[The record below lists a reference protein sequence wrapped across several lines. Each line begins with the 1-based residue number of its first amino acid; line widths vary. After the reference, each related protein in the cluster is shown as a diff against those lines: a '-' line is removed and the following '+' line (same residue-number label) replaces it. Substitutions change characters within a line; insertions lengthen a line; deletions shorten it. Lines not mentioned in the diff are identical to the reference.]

1 MERRL
6 AAILADDV
14 VVCLEDTI
22 AVQDDVVCAIFA
34 EISEPID
41 SLLIEPVYRNILAIS
56 PP

>member
-1 MERRL
+1 LERRL

-22 AVQDDVVCAIFA
+22 AVQDDGVCAIFA
-34 EISEPID
+34 EISEPINC
-41 SLLIEPVYRNILAIS
+41 LLKEPVYRNIPAIS